1 LLFRLAAGKRH
12 ANVRL
17 RAQAVVML
25 KFMCF
30 QVDFVRTSSY
40 RLSMKFDFDADK
52 NELLFQTRGVTFYQI
67 IETIAESGVLLNVP
81 HPNRDQYPNQWMFV
95 IEHNQYTYCV
105 PYVIDGDTYFLKTI
119 FPNRKYM
126 YLLSEQEQGNGS

>member
-1 LLFRLAAGKRH
+1 MT
-12 ANVRL
+12 
-17 RAQAVVML
+17 AQ
-25 KFMCF
+25 
-30 QVDFVRTSSY
+30 SSSGCY
-40 RLSMKFDFDADK
+40 VEIYVFSGGLCAHIVIRLSMKFDFDADK

>member
-1 LLFRLAAGKRH
+1 
-12 ANVRL
+12 
-17 RAQAVVML
+17 
-25 KFMCF
+25 
-30 QVDFVRTSSY
+30 
-40 RLSMKFDFDADK
+40 MKFDFDADK

-67 IETIAESGVLLNVP
+67 IETIAESGVLLNIP

-126 YLLSEQEQGNGS
+126 YLLSNQEQDNGF